1 MKSNHLNDLLQQADS
16 LQQELQ
22 ENRDWQQQS
31 VQEAFSIEYTYD
43 SNRIEGNTL
52 TLRETELVIHK
63 GLTVGGKPM
72 VEHLEAINHYEAVA
86 LLRDVV
92 KEKTALNRSLL
103 LSLHGLI
110 LRGIDRDNAGRFR
123 SVPVMIS
130 GSRHV
135 PPQPWQLDQLM
146 EDYFNGYVERKIP
159 LHPILLAA
167 NMHERLV
174 SIHPFIDGNGRTA
187 RLIMNLILLQ
197 HGFPIAI
204 IHGDMASRLA
214 YYHALEKCNLQDDTS
229 DFHALIALAVVATM
243 KRLLALVKRD
253 K

>member
-1 MKSNHLNDLLQQADS
+1 VKLNNIQALLRQADS

-63 GLTVGGKPM
+63 GLTVAGKPM
-72 VEHLEAINHYEAVA
+72 VEHLEAINHYEAIA

-92 KEKTALNRSLL
+92 KEKTVLDQSLL
-103 LSLHGLI
+103 LSLHSLI

-135 PPQPWQLDQLM
+135 PPQSWQLDKLM
-146 EDYFNGYVERKIP
+146 EDYFNDYAKRKSQ
-159 LHPILLAA
+159 LHPIVLAA

-214 YYHALEKCNLQDDTS
+214 YYNALEKCNLQDDTS

-253 K
+253 E